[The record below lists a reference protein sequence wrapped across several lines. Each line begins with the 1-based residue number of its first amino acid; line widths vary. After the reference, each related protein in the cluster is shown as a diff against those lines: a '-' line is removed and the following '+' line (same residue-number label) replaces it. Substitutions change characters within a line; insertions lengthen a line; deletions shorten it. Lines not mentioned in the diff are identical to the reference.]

1 MSKLIKK
8 VSKKVGSNPVA
19 RAVAVQGMRQMTVV
33 VRTRLYLM
41 DEGEDCRDMMV
52 LLTLPAN
59 ALALAF
65 ERLKETDSP
74 DARKLKAGMKL
85 LLEISERQ
93 FAWRKDDTVTI
104 DNIMEILERRWPK
117 MPPRLINACIQSLRS
132 A

>member
-1 MSKLIKK
+1 
-8 VSKKVGSNPVA
+8 
-19 RAVAVQGMRQMTVV
+19 
-33 VRTRLYLM
+33 
-41 DEGEDCRDMMV
+41 
-52 LLTLPAN
+52 
-59 ALALAF
+59 
-65 ERLKETDSP
+65 
-74 DARKLKAGMKL
+74 MKL